1 MDGLLTD
8 YYFLKSFYCMGK
20 EHDVCYDCAYCR
32 ARDKHNDKEYFTP
45 PSDINPLFTKIP
57 VVINV
62 FYGDPL
68 MYLLDTIKCLSIL
81 KEAKHQGPVIIITK
95 GDMSEKKV
103 KETFD
108 RDWGLKIYFGLSVFG
123 NDEFDNVGTLDRLR
137 TNLHVCQE
145 LSKKYTYSYGIE
157 YRPIINGINDSD
169 VLMRQIF
176 LLATYY
182 GTGIAY
188 SGLQVEPELADY
200 IKEKNLP
207 FTPYEGYEF
216 GMKKNISNEVIDK
229 LKYYS
234 SIYRVPIF
242 KKTSCSISYFLN
254 IGRDYNSHYY
264 RPNEMGC
271 VDCPNNS
278 NCSSFKMFADDL
290 IVWANDDEKLKQLP
304 FDLEFVHKD
313 KHECRLHRRGLC
325 KFPSD
330 DCMNISGTLLT
341 TDRKLTTSDV
351 RVIKW
356 LTGFTVDAEFVESP
370 YISEDWLVNNN
381 SNKEESND

>member
-1 MDGLLTD
+1 MGGLLTD
-8 YYFLKSFYCMGK
+8 YYFLKSFYCMGR
-20 EHDVCYDCAYCR
+20 EHEVCFDCAYCR
-32 ARDKHNDKEYFTP
+32 ARNKHNEKEYFTP
-45 PSDINPLFTKIP
+45 PSAINPLFISIP

-95 GDMSEKKV
+95 GDMSDKKV

-157 YRPIINGINDSD
+157 YRPIIKGINDSD
-169 VLMRQIF
+169 EIMKKIF
-176 LLATYY
+176 LLASYHY
-182 GTGIAY
+182 TGIAY
-188 SGLQVEPELADY
+188 SGLQVESELADY

-216 GMKKNISNEVIDK
+216 GMKKNISSEVEEK
-229 LKYYS
+229 LRQYS
-234 SIYRVPIF
+234 ETYRVPIF
-242 KKTSCSISYFLN
+242 KKTSCSISYLLN
-254 IGRDYNSHYY
+254 IGRDYNAHYY

-271 VDCPNNS
+271 KNCPNFV
-278 NCSSFKMFADDL
+278 NCKRYKRFSDDL
-290 IVWANDDEKLKQLP
+290 GHWDVDELKNLP
-304 FDLEFVHKD
+304 FDLKLVYKE
-313 KHECRLHRRGLC
+313 KHECRLHREGLC

-330 DCMNISGTLLT
+330 DCMNIHGNLLT
-341 TDRKLTTSDV
+341 TDRQLTTSDV
-351 RVIKW
+351 RLIKW
-356 LTGFTVDAEFVESP
+356 LTGYTVDADFIESP

>member
-1 MDGLLTD
+1 MSNLLTD

-20 EHDVCYDCAYCR
+20 EHEVCYDCAYCR
-32 ARDKHNDKEYFTP
+32 ARDKNNVKEYFTP
-45 PSDINPLFTKIP
+45 PSEINPLFTKIP

-68 MYLLDTIKCLSIL
+68 LYLLDTIKCLSIL
-81 KEAKHQGPVIIITK
+81 KEAHHQGPVIIITK
-95 GDMSEKKV
+95 GDMSEQKV
-103 KETFD
+103 RETFD
-108 RDWGLKIYFGLSVFG
+108 KDWGLKIYFGLSVFG
-123 NDEFDNVGTLDRLR
+123 NDEFDSVGTLDRLR
-137 TNLHVCQE
+137 TNLKVCQE

-169 VLMRQIF
+169 EVIKQIF
-176 LLATYY
+176 MLAAYHY
-182 GTGIAY
+182 TGIAY
-188 SGLQVEPELADY
+188 SGLQVEPELATY

-234 SIYRVPIF
+234 KMYRIPIF

-271 VDCPNNS
+271 ADCPNKV
-278 NCSSFKMFADDL
+278 NCLGLKEEF
-290 IVWANDDEKLKQLP
+290 NDVIGFWDWEEESKKFP
-304 FDLEFVHKD
+304 FDLKMVYKQN
-313 KHECRLHRRGLC
+313 HECRLHREGLC

-330 DCMNISGTLLT
+330 DCMNISGNLLT

-356 LTGFTVDAEFVESP
+356 LTGFTVDADFVESP
-370 YISEDWLVNNN
+370 YISEDWKNFGTVFDKI
-381 SNKEESND
+381 KE